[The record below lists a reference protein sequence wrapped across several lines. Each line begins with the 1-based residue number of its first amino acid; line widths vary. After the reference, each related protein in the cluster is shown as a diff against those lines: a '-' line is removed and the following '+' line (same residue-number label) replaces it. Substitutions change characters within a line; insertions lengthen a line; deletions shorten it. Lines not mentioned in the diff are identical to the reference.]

1 MSNGKDINDH
11 NNLCDSELFYEC
23 NCLSEVL
30 VTSDYIFNIDATKDN
45 NPNIAVTTAN
55 KSCLVYSLDN
65 NQLANIW
72 ESKKEKSKLIG
83 CKYSSREKHVLYIG
97 NSDGVIK
104 IIDLRTPENVVVEF
118 TDTTAEG
125 DERKTFNCFD
135 VSTNDRLLAAGT
147 DVLGGDAFVLFWDI
161 RNKKLLGGYW
171 ESHTDDVT
179 QVRFH
184 PDDMNKLISGST
196 DGLIN
201 LYDLSQTSE
210 DDALIDTLNTESS
223 VNELQWFTKNN
234 KDCISCVT
242 HTSDLQL
249 WDLDKGE
256 PYQSFSREDL
266 ITKIMSEHDDDFY
279 LAKFHQLKNSQFILG
294 GSHYRSKEYLR
305 ALSLHKKGLEPYL
318 EFKNNQQKVRD
329 SAFNEHTNIL
339 VTGGEK
345 GVLNIWK
352 ISDPSI

>member
-1 MSNGKDINDH
+1 MNNGKDINH
-11 NNLCDSELFYEC
+11 HNLCDSELFVEC
-23 NCLSEVL
+23 NCLSEVQ
-30 VTSDYIFNIDATKDN
+30 VTTDYIFNIDATKDN

-72 ESKKEKSKLIG
+72 ESKKDKSKLIG
-83 CKYSSREKHVLYIG
+83 CKYSSREKEVLYIG

-104 IIDLRTPENVVVEF
+104 TIDLRTPDKVAVQF
-118 TDTTAEG
+118 KDTTAEVNK
-125 DERKTFNCFD
+125 EKTFNCFD
-135 VSTNDRLLAAGT
+135 VSSNDRLLAAGT

-161 RNKKLLGGYW
+161 RINKLLGGYW
-171 ESHTDDVT
+171 QSHTDDIT

-201 LYDLSQTSE
+201 LYDLSQESE

-256 PYQSFSREDL
+256 PYQSFSREYL
-266 ITKIMSEHDDDFY
+266 TKMMV
-279 LAKFHQLKNSQFILG
+279 
-294 GSHYRSKEYLR
+294 R
-305 ALSLHKKGLEPYL
+305 HKL
-318 EFKNNQQKVRD
+318 
-329 SAFNEHTNIL
+329 
-339 VTGGEK
+339 
-345 GVLNIWK
+345 
-352 ISDPSI
+352 